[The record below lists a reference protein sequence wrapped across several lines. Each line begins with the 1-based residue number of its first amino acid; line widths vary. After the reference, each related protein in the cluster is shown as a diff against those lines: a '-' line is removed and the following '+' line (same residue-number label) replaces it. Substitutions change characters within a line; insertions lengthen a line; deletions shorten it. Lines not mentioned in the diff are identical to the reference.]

1 MKTNLKSIMAI
12 ILVMVMVLS
21 LAGCGKSAPEQ
32 EEKNWGVTQNQLQQ
46 IQKRRM
52 IRKTTHQMVAR

>member
-1 MKTNLKSIMAI
+1 MAI

-32 EEKNWGVTQNQLQQ
+32 EEKKLGGVTQNQLQQ